1 MNTTSYH
8 IVACRSRG
16 AMPKIGECSAHSL
29 KWVEAG
35 EKKKKRVV
43 GQQQRVSSQCPARG
57 GGGGPC
63 ESGNDGLSP
72 ASREAPGN
80 RFPTRNGASRASRR
94 PVPAPAGYGAFST
107 TQSHLA
113 APRDRLGGPQISAR
127 CWRKFKCAQNETTFG
142 RNEPRFL
149 LLAAWQN
156 ARNPLVLLELWAPE
170 TAALCIEGRPVL
182 FGKRADRE
190 NNFKKSAALQKNSA
204 HKSAAPEESTLAT
217 HPWTVGNP
225 R

>member
-16 AMPKIGECSAHSL
+16 AMPKIRECSAHSL

-43 GQQQRVSSQCPARG
+43 GQQQRVSSQCPAR

-204 HKSAAPEESTLAT
+204 HKSAAPEENTIAT

>member
-1 MNTTSYH
+1 MG
-8 IVACRSRG
+8 RSRREEESGWATAASVVPVPG
-16 AMPKIGECSAHSL
+16 A
-29 KWVEAG
+29 
-35 EKKKKRVV
+35 R
-43 GQQQRVSSQCPARG
+43 RRR
-57 GGGGPC
+57 GPC

-156 ARNPLVLLELWAPE
+156 ARNPLVLLEIWAPE

-182 FGKRADRE
+182 FGKRGDRE
-190 NNFKKSAALQKNSA
+190 NNFKKSAALQKKKKKNSA
-204 HKSAAPEESTLAT
+204 HKSAAPEENTIAT